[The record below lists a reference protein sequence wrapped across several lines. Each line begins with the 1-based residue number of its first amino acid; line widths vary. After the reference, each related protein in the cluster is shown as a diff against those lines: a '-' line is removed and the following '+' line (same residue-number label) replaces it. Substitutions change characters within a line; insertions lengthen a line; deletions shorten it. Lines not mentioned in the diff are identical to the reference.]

1 MGPLI
6 FIIVLGA
13 TIAYIC
19 VDAYN
24 RLVVQ
29 RNRYKNAYAQIDV
42 QLQRRYDLIPNLV
55 NTAKGYL
62 AHERETLEAVTL
74 ARNVA
79 ISASVRAASNPGDP
93 TVMQNLS
100 QAEGALSGTLGKL
113 FALSESYP
121 DLKADG
127 TMMQLMEE
135 LTSTENRVGFARQ
148 AFNDAATLYNTTR
161 EAFPSNIVANQFGF
175 SSAELLREVAVEH
188 EVRVAPQVS
197 F

>member
-1 MGPLI
+1 
-6 FIIVLGA
+6 
-13 TIAYIC
+13 
-19 VDAYN
+19 
-24 RLVVQ
+24 
-29 RNRYKNAYAQIDV
+29 
-42 QLQRRYDLIPNLV
+42 
-55 NTAKGYL
+55 
-62 AHERETLEAVTL
+62 
-74 ARNVA
+74 
-79 ISASVRAASNPGDP
+79 
-93 TVMQNLS
+93 VMQNLS